1 MRRTLPRARL
11 LLLSVAS
18 VMTAAAPSFTHAH
31 AQTRRGRPPAGERHV
46 RKVFERT
53 PPPVS
58 VEARREMEAKLAEAR
73 EVYRRNPRDADAII
87 WLGRRT
93 AYLGRFR
100 ESIGIYT
107 EGLRLHPRDARFLR
121 HRGHRYITVREFRL
135 AERDLARAA
144 RLIAGKPDEV
154 EPDGLPNARNQP
166 TSTLQSNIWYHLGL
180 ARYLRGDFRGALAA
194 YRECLKVSRNPDML
208 VATSHW
214 LYMTLRRLN
223 REREARG
230 VLAPVAAE
238 MDIIE
243 NRDYHRLLL
252 MYKGELTPEAV
263 LAEAA
268 GADNSALS
276 NGTVGYGV
284 GNWHLYNGRRGE
296 AIQVFHRVVA
306 GPQWTGFGY
315 IAAEVEMSA
324 AAAGLKRLKPR
335 VLRRGGARRM
345 WRTRT

>member
-1 MRRTLPRARL
+1 
-11 LLLSVAS
+11 
-18 VMTAAAPSFTHAH
+18 
-31 AQTRRGRPPAGERHV
+31 RHV

-53 PPPVS
+53 PPPIS
-58 VEARREMEAKLAEAR
+58 AEARRELEAKLAEAR
-73 EVYRRNPRDADAII
+73 EAHRPKPRDADALV

-107 EGLRLHPRDARFLR
+107 EGLRHHPRDARFLR

-144 RLIAGKPDEV
+144 RLVAGRPDEV

-166 TSTLQSNIWYHLGL
+166 TSTLKSNIWYHLGL
-180 ARYLRGDFRGALAA
+180 ARYLQGDFRGALAA
-194 YRECLKVSRNPDML
+194 YRECMKVSRNPDML

-223 REREARG
+223 RAREATEL
-230 VLAPVAAE
+230 LAPITPE
-238 MDIIE
+238 MDIVE

-252 MYKGELTPEAV
+252 MYKGELTADAV
-263 LAEAA
+263 LGE
-268 GADNSALS
+268 GPQGETSALS

-284 GNWHLYNGRRGE
+284 GNWHLYNGRRAE
-296 AIQVFHRVVA
+296 AFETFRRVVA
-306 GPQWTGFGY
+306 GPQWTGFGHV
-315 IAAEVEMSA
+315 AAEVELERLARSGA
-324 AAAGLKRLKPR
+324 ART
-335 VLRRGGARRM
+335 GARRFRRA
-345 WRTRT
+345 RT

>member
-1 MRRTLPRARL
+1 MTRPFTYAL
-11 LLLSVAS
+11 LLFAFALI
-18 VMTAAAPSFTHAH
+18 TP
-31 AQTRRGRPPAGERHV
+31 AQAQRGRPPAGERHV

-58 VEARREMEAKLAEAR
+58 TEARRDMEEKLQEAR
-73 EVYRRNPRDADAII
+73 DAHRRSPRDADRII

-100 ESIGIYT
+100 EAIGIYT
-107 EGLRLHPRDARFLR
+107 EGLRLHPRDARLLR
-121 HRGHRYITVREFRL
+121 HRGHRYITIREFRL

-144 RLIAGKPDEV
+144 RLVSGRADEV

-180 ARYLRGDFRGALAA
+180 ARYLQGDFRGALDA
-194 YRECLKVSRNPDML
+194 YRECMKVSKNPDML

-223 REREARG
+223 REREAAG
-230 VLAPVAAE
+230 VLSPITSE

-252 MYKGELTPEAV
+252 MYKGELTPGAV

-268 GADNSALS
+268 RGETSALS

-284 GNWHLYNGRRGE
+284 GNWHLYNGRREE
-296 AIQVFHRVVA
+296 ATEVFRRVVA

-315 IAAEVEMSA
+315 IAAEVE
-324 AAAGLKRLKPR
+324 LKRLPGGAGAAHR
-335 VLRRGGARRM
+335 ERALRRAA
-345 WRTRT
+345 T

>member
-1 MRRTLPRARL
+1 MRRTPARVRPL
-11 LLLSVAS
+11 LIALAS
-18 VMTAAAPSFTHAH
+18 AATVAAPFSAH
-31 AQTRRGRPPAGERHV
+31 AQTQRGRPPAGERHV
-46 RKVFERT
+46 RKVFERA

-73 EVYRRNPRDADAII
+73 EAHRLKPRDADAII

-107 EGLRLHPRDARFLR
+107 EGLRLHPRDARLLR
-121 HRGHRYITVREFRL
+121 HRGHRHITVREFRL

-144 RLIAGKPDEV
+144 RLTAGKPDEI

-166 TSTLQSNIWYHLGL
+166 TSTTKSNIWYHLGL
-180 ARYLRGDFRGALAA
+180 ARYLSGDFRGALAA
-194 YRECLKVSRNPDML
+194 YRECLKFSRNPDML

-214 LYMTLRRLN
+214 LYMTLRRLS
-223 REREARG
+223 RERAAAE
-230 VLAPVAAE
+230 VLANITAG

-263 LAEAA
+263 LAEAGRA
-268 GADNSALS
+268 ETSALS

-284 GNWHLYNGRRGE
+284 GNWHLYNGRRAE
-296 AIQVFHRVVA
+296 AIEIFRRVVA
-306 GPQWTGFGY
+306 GPQWTGFGHV
-315 IAAEVEMSA
+315 AAEVEL
-324 AAAGLKRLKPR
+324 GRLTPP
-335 VLRRGGARRM
+335 RRGG
-345 WRTRT
+345 

>member
-1 MRRTLPRARL
+1 MVV
-11 LLLSVAS
+11 LSS
-18 VMTAAAPSFTHAH
+18 APAG
-31 AQTRRGRPPAGERHV
+31 AQRGRPPAGERHV
-46 RKVFERT
+46 RKVFERA

-58 VEARREMEAKLAEAR
+58 AEARREMEAKLAEAR
-73 EVYRRNPRDADAII
+73 ALHRRDPRDADAII

-93 AYLGRFR
+93 AYTGRFR

-107 EGLRLHPRDARFLR
+107 EGLKLHPRDARFLR

-144 RLIAGKPDEV
+144 RLVAGRPDEV
-154 EPDGLPNARNQP
+154 EPDGIPNARNHQ
-166 TSTLQSNIWYHLGL
+166 
-180 ARYLRGDFRGALAA
+180 GDFRGALSA
-194 YRECLKVSRNPDML
+194 YRECMKVSKNADML

-223 REREARG
+223 RTREAAE
-230 VLAPVAAE
+230 VLTHITPD

-268 GADNSALS
+268 RPETSALS

-284 GNWHLYNGRRGE
+284 GNWHLYTGRRAE
-296 AIQVFHRVVA
+296 AARVFRRVTA

-315 IAAEVEMSA
+315 IAAEVELNRLAHRAGA
-324 AAAGLKRLKPR
+324 ANRARACL
-335 VLRRGGARRM
+335 GARQLEPR
-345 WRTRT
+345 RPLAALSSRHGRPPRRLA

>member
-1 MRRTLPRARL
+1 MRRTLPRAPL
-11 LLLSVAS
+11 PLIALALV
-18 VMTAAAPSFTHAH
+18 TAAAAPDLSLTR

-58 VEARREMEAKLAEAR
+58 VEARRDMEAKLAEAR
-73 EVYRRNPRDADAII
+73 AAHRRDPRDADAII

-93 AYLGRFR
+93 AYTGRFR

-107 EGLRLHPRDARFLR
+107 EGLKLHPRDARFLR

-144 RLIAGKPDEV
+144 RLVAGRADEV
-154 EPDGLPNARNQP
+154 EPDGIPNARNQP

-180 ARYLRGDFRGALAA
+180 ARYLRGDMRGALAA
-194 YRECLKVSRNPDML
+194 YRECMKVSRNPDML

-223 REREARG
+223 RAREAAA
-230 VLAPVAAE
+230 VLAPVTAE

-243 NRDYHRLLL
+243 NRDYQRLLL
-252 MYKGELTPEAV
+252 MYKGELAPEVV
-263 LAEAA
+263 LSEAA
-268 GADNSALS
+268 RTENSALS
-276 NGTVGYGV
+276 NGTIGYGV
-284 GNWHLYNGRRGE
+284 GNWHLYNGRTAE
-296 AIQVFHRVVA
+296 AIQVFRRVVA

-315 IAAEVEMSA
+315 IAAEVD
-324 AAAGLKRLKPR
+324 LKRLTGR
-335 VLRRGGARRM
+335 AGAAN
-345 WRTRT
+345 